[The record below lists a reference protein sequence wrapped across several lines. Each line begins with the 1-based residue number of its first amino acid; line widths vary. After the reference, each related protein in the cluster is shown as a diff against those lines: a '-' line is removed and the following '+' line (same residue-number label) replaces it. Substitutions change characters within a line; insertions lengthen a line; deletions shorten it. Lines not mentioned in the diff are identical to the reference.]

1 MVVVVDYYSVF
12 LSLLAGLFST
22 LMMSIFE
29 FPFWRKWGLEGVL
42 EWHENQVL
50 FSKFFKTNR
59 MQINYPGIFFLH
71 FINGGLGGIGF
82 YFLLILVPFLSTMVL
97 STATATA
104 TAIGIG
110 IGIGILYGL
119 VLWVLT
125 LLPIHK
131 PITGID
137 PFKHPLGFGPAV
149 TSLIGHLLYGAIL
162 AVLIILIF

>member
-1 MVVVVDYYSVF
+1 MMDYYSVL

-42 EWHENQVL
+42 EWHENLVL
-50 FSKFFKTNR
+50 YNKFFKTDGT
-59 MQINYPGIFFLH
+59 QINFPGLFFLH
-71 FINGGLGGIGF
+71 FVNGGLGGIGF
-82 YFLLILVPFLSTMVL
+82 YFLLTLVPFLSTMVFFV
-97 STATATA
+97 
-104 TAIGIG
+104 GI
-110 IGIGILYGL
+110 IFGL

-137 PFKHPLGFGPAV
+137 PFKHPLGLGPSI

-162 AVLIILIF
+162 SVLIMPIF

>member
-1 MVVVVDYYSVF
+1 MMVVDYYSVF

-22 LMMSIFE
+22 LAISIFE

-50 FSKFFKTNR
+50 FSKFFKTSR
-59 MQINYPGIFFLH
+59 MQINYPGLFFLH

-82 YFLLILVPFLSTMVL
+82 YFLLILVPFLSTMVF
-97 STATATA
+97 S
-104 TAIGIG
+104 IGTG
-110 IGIGILYGL
+110 IAIGILYGL

-137 PFKHPLGFGPAV
+137 PFKHPLGFGTSI

-162 AVLIILIF
+162 AVLMILIF

>member
-1 MVVVVDYYSVF
+1 MVDYFSIF

-50 FSKFFKTNR
+50 YSKFFRTDRAK
-59 MQINYPGIFFLH
+59 INFPGLLFLH
-71 FINGGLGGIGF
+71 FVKGGLGGIGF
-82 YFLLILVPFLSTMVL
+82 YFLLTLSPSLITMLFFV
-97 STATATA
+97 
-104 TAIGIG
+104 
-110 IGIGILYGL
+110 GILYGL

-137 PFKHPLGFGPAV
+137 PLKHPLGLGPAI
-149 TSLIGHLLYGAIL
+149 TSLTGHLVYGVIL
-162 AVLIILIF
+162 SALMMPII

>member
-1 MVVVVDYYSVF
+1 MVVVDYYSVF

-22 LMMSIFE
+22 LVMSIFE

-59 MQINYPGIFFLH
+59 MQINYPGLFFLH

-82 YFLLILVPFLSTMVL
+82 YFLLILVPFLSTMVY
-97 STATATA
+97 S
-104 TAIGIG
+104 TAIGTSIA
-110 IGIGILYGL
+110 IAIGILYGL

-137 PFKHPLGFGPAV
+137 PFKHPSGLGPAI

-162 AVLIILIF
+162 AVLLILIF

>member
-1 MVVVVDYYSVF
+1 MVDYFSIF

-50 FSKFFKTNR
+50 YSKFFKTDVT
-59 MQINYPGIFFLH
+59 QINFSGLFLLH
-71 FINGGLGGIGF
+71 FVNGGLGGLGF
-82 YFLLILVPFLSTMVL
+82 YFLLTLFPSLITVVVFV
-97 STATATA
+97 
-104 TAIGIG
+104 GI
-110 IGIGILYGL
+110 IYSL

-131 PITGID
+131 PITRID
-137 PFKHPLGFGPAV
+137 PFKHPLGLGPV
-149 TSLIGHLLYGAIL
+149 ITSLTGHILYGVIL
-162 AVLIILIF
+162 SVLMMQIF

>member
-1 MVVVVDYYSVF
+1 MVDYYSVF
-12 LSLLAGLFST
+12 LSLLGGLFST

-29 FPFWRKWGLEGVL
+29 FPFWRKWGLKGVL

-50 FSKFFKTNR
+50 YSKFFKTDR
-59 MQINYPGIFFLH
+59 SQINFPGLFFLH
-71 FINGGLGGIGF
+71 FVNGGLGGIAF
-82 YFLLILVPFLSTMVL
+82 YFLLTLVPFLSTMVFFV
-97 STATATA
+97 
-104 TAIGIG
+104 GM
-110 IGIGILYGL
+110 LYGL

-137 PFKHPLGFGPAV
+137 PFKHPFGPGPAI

-162 AVLIILIF
+162 SVLMMLIF